1 MPSISGLE
9 EVNWLGR
16 NEADRKTIA
25 QNKIQNLLNM
35 AACNIKTQCFDK
47 AVAVTTEVL
56 RTEPNNQI
64 ALWRRARALAA
75 PINAKVPDF
84 KDALTDL
91 GQLVD

>member
-16 NEADRKTIA
+16 NEADRKTIFS
-25 QNKIQNLLNM
+25 NKTSCLLNM

-56 RTEPNNQI
+56 RSDQTN
-64 ALWRRARALAA
+64 
-75 PINAKVPDF
+75 
-84 KDALTDL
+84 
-91 GQLVD
+91 